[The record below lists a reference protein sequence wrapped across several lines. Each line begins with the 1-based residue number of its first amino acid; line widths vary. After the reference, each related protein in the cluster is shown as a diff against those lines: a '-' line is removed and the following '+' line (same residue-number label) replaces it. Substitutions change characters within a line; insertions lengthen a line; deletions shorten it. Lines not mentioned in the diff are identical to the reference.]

1 MALVVDSS
9 VKSMQTTISVVIPAY
24 NSEKELASVLQRL
37 AQSTYPAFECIV
49 VDDCSTDDSI
59 RVALEYG
66 VTVVNAPRRA
76 GPAAARNRGAS
87 TASGDVLLFLDSD
100 VCVHSDT
107 LGRIASAFRMDPSLA
122 ALIGSYDD
130 EPDAADFISQ
140 YRNLMHHFVHQTG
153 RESASTFWSGCGAVR
168 RHVFHDISGFD
179 ESYDRPAIEDIELGY
194 RLLKSGYR
202 VLLDHD
208 LTVKH
213 LKRWTFWDLVRTDIC
228 ARGIPW
234 TELILRD
241 RHMPNDLNLQLSQ
254 RVSVAL
260 AFLLVAMAAAAAV
273 WWRGYFLTPLFAL
286 VFFLLA
292 RFWMEVAGPCRP
304 RAAPIWLIATTLTI
318 IAMAA
323 LHNMFGLIPPLI
335 LSHVFLFARHRYNKA
350 LPPNRRWMRVP
361 VAVYLFLSVLSC
373 LYYLPSHA
381 IVLSGFLLV
390 VLLGLLNS
398 QFYLFLAAKRGA
410 LFAVAAIPFHMLYHF
425 YNGISFLIGSLRY
438 WFEQRYP
445 SRVGEPMV
453 RHPD

>member
-1 MALVVDSS
+1 
-9 VKSMQTTISVVIPAY
+9 
-24 NSEKELASVLQRL
+24 
-37 AQSTYPAFECIV
+37 
-49 VDDCSTDDSI
+49 
-59 RVALEYG
+59 
-66 VTVVNAPRRA
+66 VTVVNLPRHV

-87 TASGDVLLFLDSD
+87 IASGEILLFLDSD

-107 LGRIASAFRMDPSLA
+107 LGRIASAFRMDPSMA

-130 EPDAADFISQ
+130 DPDAKDFISQ

-153 RESASTFWSGCGAVR
+153 RESASTFWSGCGAVW

-194 RLLKSGYR
+194 RLLKSGHR

-260 AFLLVAMAAAAAV
+260 AFLLVAMAAAAAI

-292 RFWMEVAGPCRP
+292 RFWMEAAGPSRP

-323 LHNMFGLIPPLI
+323 LHHMFGLIPPLVF
-335 LSHVFLFARHRYNKA
+335 SHVLLFSRHRYNKA
-350 LPPNRRWMRVP
+350 SPQNRRWMRVP
-361 VAVYLFLSVLSC
+361 AVLYLLLSVLSC
-373 LYYLPSHA
+373 LYYLPSHV
-381 IVLSGFLLV
+381 IILFGFLLV

-398 QFYLFLAAKRGA
+398 QFYLFLAAKRGVF
-410 LFAVAAIPFHMLYHF
+410 FAVAAIPFHMLYHF

-438 WFEQRYP
+438 GFGQRHP
-445 SRVGEPMV
+445 GRVGETMV
-453 RHPD
+453 RHLD